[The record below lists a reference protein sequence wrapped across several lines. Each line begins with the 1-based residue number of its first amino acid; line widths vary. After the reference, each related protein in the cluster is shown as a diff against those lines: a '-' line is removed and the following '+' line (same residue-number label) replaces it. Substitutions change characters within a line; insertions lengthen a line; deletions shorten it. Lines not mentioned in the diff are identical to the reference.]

1 MTALLTLILGRLPI
15 GWLQLTH
22 NPARLAAALAG
33 VAFSNILIFMQLGFL
48 GALLETVALPYNLME
63 ADILISA
70 ADANTLADGGPLP
83 RQRMFEA
90 LAIPGVATATAI
102 SFAKLDL
109 KQPDGTIRTLDVF
122 GIDPAASV
130 FRSTDINA
138 ARQQL
143 QLSNVAL
150 IDRKTRNAPK
160 NLFASIS
167 TEKPYVFEANNKTL
181 TVIGTFEIG
190 GGFSADGYLV
200 ISDQTFLKLFP
211 QRSSGAPNH
220 ILVKVQPGANVKAV
234 IERLRVVLPVS
245 DTLVRSVADAASR
258 DQNFQTTQKP
268 VGVIFGFGVFI
279 GVLVGIIIA
288 YQVLATDVADHIRE
302 YATFKAIGYRQR
314 FFLSVVFEE
323 ATILAVFGFVPGILV
338 SLALYK
344 LIATVTGL
352 PVAMS
357 ASRPFLVLGG
367 TMVMC
372 ALSGAIATRR
382 LAAANPAD
390 LF

>member
-70 ADANTLADGGPLP
+70 ADANTLADGDPLP

-245 DTLVRSVADAASR
+245 DTLVRSVVDAASR

-323 ATILAVFGFVPGILV
+323 ATILAVFGFVPGILA